1 MWDKF
6 RTWTVINK
14 VEITWFLIGLFIA
27 FGLDS
32 LATGSLIGAGVNF
45 GLAWINYLLRKI

>member
-6 RTWTVINK
+6 RTWAFKNSI
-14 VEITWFLIGLFIA
+14 EITWFLIGLFTA

-32 LATGSLIGAGVNF
+32 LAAGNIISALINF
-45 GLAWINYLLRKI
+45 GFAGLNYALRKI